1 MDFLLSVLFFVST
14 FLLCLV
20 FLQIGKFK
28 RAEEGKDTSNKAGLA
43 VTASIILGWIL
54 LQAAT
59 NSSAFP
65 FLEFPLG
72 LYPFLIAVASLSM
85 YTINGGKV
93 NRFWVYFFITALSVV
108 FLPENVFIF
117 NGLLPLFFD
126 RFFTAFLWAVFIR
139 IYARMDKLN
148 GLTFVQTSAL
158 CLGFSL
164 FPVLASKAN
173 VYSVEFSSYPILVL
187 SALIAFMNYKKYSP
201 DTILGKTGSVPLGY
215 LMGLFF
221 VLLALKGYW
230 VPALIMP
237 TYYYFEF
244 VYSSVNKFIHRR
256 APEPTS
262 LLFFISW
269 VIRKNLNTKGLYS
282 FLFLMMLGFSLIGIL
297 YPIKTA
303 FMLAAFLLFY
313 TLYRFFIWGRPK
325 ITYRS
330 MFNDAKGAFCQ
341 VKDNVK
347 DSIDTVSTYIKDKNK
362 K

>member
-43 VTASIILGWIL
+43 VTAAVILGWIL
-54 LQAAT
+54 LQSAT
-59 NSSAFP
+59 KAGAFP

-72 LYPFLIAVASLSM
+72 LYPFLIAAATLSM
-85 YTINGGKV
+85 YSIDSGKTK
-93 NRFWVYFFITALSVV
+93 RFWIYFLITGLSIV
-108 FLPENVFIF
+108 FLPENVFVF
-117 NGLLPLFFD
+117 QGLLPLFLD
-126 RFFTAFLWAVFIR
+126 RFMAALFWAFFIC
-139 IYARMDKLN
+139 IYARLDKLN
-148 GLTFVQTSAL
+148 GLTFIQTSAL
-158 CLGFSL
+158 CLGFSI
-164 FPVLASKAN
+164 FPILASK
-173 VYSVEFSSYPILVL
+173 VGTYSIEFSSYPILIL

-221 VLLALKGYW
+221 ILLAVKGYW
-230 VPALIMP
+230 MPILIMP

-244 VYSSVNKFIHRR
+244 IYSSVNKFIHRK

-262 LLFFISW
+262 LLFFLSW
-269 VIRKNLNTKGLYS
+269 IIRKNLNVKGLYS

-297 YPIKTA
+297 YTRNTA
-303 FMLAAFLLFY
+303 FILSGFLLFY
-313 TLYRFFIWGRPK
+313 TIYKFFIWGQPK

-330 MFNDAKGAFCQ
+330 MFHDAKDAFSQ
-341 VKDNVK
+341 LKGNVK
-347 DSIDTVSTYIKDKNK
+347 ESIDTVSTYIKDKNQK
-362 K
+362 